1 MPEIIGSVYEVYEK
15 IGSGGG
21 GKVHL
26 AKHLRLDKKVVLKED
41 KRKISVR
48 SEMLRREVDI
58 LKNLSHSHI
67 PQVYDFFVEEG
78 KVYTVMEF
86 IEGESLDRPLKRGE
100 VFSQP
105 QVIRWAVQL
114 LEALS
119 YLHRPIHGDPP
130 KGYVH
135 SDIKPANL
143 MRTPHNDICLID
155 FNIALAIGEE
165 NAVGCSAGYA
175 SPEHYGYDYSS
186 GSATT
191 TDSGPTAYMGDDM
204 STMPMSEAK
213 SSSSSRRTVIPD
225 ARSDIYS
232 VGATLYHL
240 LSGTKP
246 ARNAV
251 EVVPLSKEK
260 FSPQV
265 VAVITKAMNPNP
277 DLRYQTADEMLD
289 AFTHLREN
297 DPRVRKCRRNRII
310 AAAVIG
316 TFLVLGAAF
325 AFIGLKRMQTT
336 EQWLKLAEYSRTAL
350 AEGDPAGAVSYA
362 MQALPEKKGL
372 FTPEALPEAQYAL
385 TDALGVYD
393 LSDGFKI
400 DKTLELP
407 SEPLAL
413 VIGPDGATG
422 ACICADGIKIFDTE
436 TAEILADLPAEGSA
450 LAEAE
455 YLNEHT
461 LIYAGTDGIRAYD
474 IAQEKELWKGESA
487 TAVSISEDKSTVA
500 AVYRDEDFAVIY
512 DAADGQVTSRVDFGG
527 GKQSIRINPNF
538 ASLNE
543 NIFELNE
550 DGTLLGVSFEDGSLE
565 LFDLQNPEGHTAV
578 LEGGSGYTHFE
589 GGFFRQYFAFSA
601 SDASKSLVSVID
613 AREKRQMGGFEAE
626 GYWGLQTDGAGICLQ
641 SGGVLVEMDPVNGD
655 QTPLASAPD
664 GIAHFVRDGSHVMT
678 AGNGTLRFFDENTKQ
693 IAEQE
698 DHGCGDFIQIAGET
712 ALAGGMDS
720 PRVRILRYE
729 EHPDR
734 TLLAYDS
741 SYEHDETRLSADG
754 KTVTLFSYKQFR
766 IYGTDGEL
774 LADVPVFDPEQ
785 VYDQQF
791 IREGEDSFLTVTY
804 NDGKI
809 CTYSAADGSLL
820 KEETGEKPDLSLN
833 EEFLTD
839 HLRIEAP
846 LHGTAAAYDRDSGK
860 LVSELEKD
868 AYLIYAAQAGE
879 YVLTQYAAADGSV
892 YGILLNEKCEK
903 LAYLPGVRDA
913 VGEELLFDYG
923 TGKVQK
929 THIYEL
935 DELKQLAGR
944 RELEKEAGAAEGKPE
959 AE

>member
-1 MPEIIGSVYEVYEK
+1 MPKIIGSVYEVYEK

-67 PQVYDFFVEEG
+67 PQVYDFLVEDG

-100 VFSQP
+100 VFSQS

-114 LEALS
+114 LEALF

-186 GSATT
+186 GSVTT
-191 TDSGPTAYMGDDM
+191 TDSNPTIYMGDDM

-213 SSSSSRRTVIPD
+213 SSSSGRRMVIPD

-260 FSPQV
+260 FSPQIV
-265 VAVITKAMNPNP
+265 EIITKAMNPNP
-277 DLRYQTADEMLD
+277 DLRYQTADEMLY

-297 DPRVRKCRRNRII
+297 DPRVRRGRRNRII

-316 TFLVLGAAF
+316 TFLVAGAAC
-325 AFIGLKRMQTT
+325 AFLGLKRMQTT
-336 EQWLKLAEYSRTAL
+336 ERWLKFAEYSRTAL
-350 AEGDPAGAVSYA
+350 TEGDAAGAVSYA
-362 MQALPEKKGL
+362 LQALPEKQGL
-372 FTPEALPEAQYAL
+372 FTPGTLPEAQCAL
-385 TDALGVYD
+385 TEALGVYD

-400 DKTLELP
+400 YKTLELS
-407 SEPLAL
+407 SEPLSV

-422 ACICADGIKIFDTE
+422 ACICADGIKIFDTG
-436 TAEILADLPAEGSA
+436 TAGILAELPAEGSA

-455 YLNEHT
+455 YLAEHT
-461 LIYAGTDGIRAYD
+461 IVYAGNDGIRAYD
-474 IAQEKELWKGESA
+474 IEQGIELWSGEPA

-500 AVYRDEDFAVIY
+500 AVYRDEAFAVIY
-512 DAADGQVTSRVDFGG
+512 DAADGQVKGKVDFGG
-527 GKQSIRINPNF
+527 RKQSIRINPNF

-543 NIFELNE
+543 NVFELNE
-550 DGTLLGVSFEDGSLE
+550 DGTLLGVSFADGSLE
-565 LFDLQNPEGHTAV
+565 LFDLQNPEGHTVV

-589 GGFFRQYFAFSA
+589 GGFYRRYFAFSA
-601 SDASKSLVSVID
+601 FDASQSLVAVID
-613 AREKRQMGGFEAE
+613 AQEKCQLGGFEAE
-626 GYWGLQTDGAGICLQ
+626 GCWGLHTDGAGICLQ
-641 SGGVLVEMDPVNGD
+641 SGGILVEMDPVNGE
-655 QTPLASAPD
+655 QKPLASVPD
-664 GIAHFVRDGSHVMT
+664 GISHFVRDGSHIMT
-678 AGNGTLRFFDENTKQ
+678 AGNGTLRFFDEKAIQ
-693 IAEQE
+693 ITEQE
-698 DHGCGDFIQIAGET
+698 DHGGGDFIQIAGET

-720 PRVRILRYE
+720 PRIYILRYE
-729 EHPDR
+729 EHPDQ
-734 TLLAYDS
+734 TLLTYDS
-741 SYEHDETRLSADG
+741 SYEHEETRLSADD

-774 LADVPVFDPEQ
+774 LADVSIPEPER

-791 IREGEDSFLTVTY
+791 IRDGEDSFLTVTY

-820 KEETGEKPDLSLN
+820 KEEAGEKPDLSLN
-833 EEFLTD
+833 EEFLLD
-839 HLRIEAP
+839 RLRIEAP
-846 LHGTAAAYDRDSGK
+846 LHGTAAAYERGSGK
-860 LVSELEKD
+860 FVSELEKD
-868 AYLIYAAQAGE
+868 AYLIYAVQAGE
-879 YVLTQYAAADGSV
+879 YVLTQYAAADGSI

-903 LAYLPGVRDA
+903 LAYLPGVRD
-913 VGEELLFDYG
+913 VIGEELLFDYG

-935 DELKQLAGR
+935 KELKGLAD
-944 RELEKEAGAAEGKPE
+944 
-959 AE
+959 